1 MFKFTEEYSCK
12 GEPQN
17 DRKNKFKFS
26 TRILNSLEIVS
37 FDTFRLG

>member
-1 MFKFTEEYSCK
+1 MTESLVDRK
-12 GEPQN
+12 SV

-26 TRILNSLEIVS
+26 TRISNLLEIVP